1 MSERVFFH
9 TAHKALWN
17 WLSKH
22 PVREKLEWPGWKRNG
37 GNVKDSSSNC
47 LACDFA
53 GEVEDDEDVLDV
65 CDCCPLDFPYKRC
78 VRGKSG
84 ETGLFRQ
91 WGKSNISWRRSD
103 LAAQIRDLPVR
114 EGVVC
119 K

>member
-1 MSERVFFH
+1 MSEKVFFH

-22 PVREKLEWPGWKRNG
+22 PEMDKEDWPGWESNG
-37 GNVKDSSSNC
+37 GNVKDSGTDC
-47 LACDFA
+47 IACDFA
-53 GEVEDDEDVLDV
+53 LQVKEKGQT
-65 CDCCPLDFPYKRC
+65 CDFCPLCFPYDRC
-78 VRGKSG
+78 ISG
-84 ETGLFRQ
+84 FGLFMQ
-91 WGKSNISWRRSD
+91 WENSKTAWVKEK